1 MMDLAAPVLASS
13 RFAALLLSFV
23 ALAALVLAV
32 AGLYGALAA
41 LVESRRR
48 ELGIRLALG
57 AVPRVLA
64 QVVVRQGAVLTL
76 SGSAIGVLL
85 AFLGT
90 RVLRGLLYGVTPTDP
105 VAFVLVIILMAVVSI
120 VASLVPAR
128 RATRVDVLTVM
139 RAE

>member
-1 MMDLAAPVLASS
+1 MLWRRLCWPSLASH
-13 RFAALLLSFV
+13 
-23 ALAALVLAV
+23 
-32 AGLYGALAA
+32 GALAA

-48 ELGIRLALG
+48 ELGIRLVLG

-76 SGSAIGVLL
+76 SGSAIGAPL